1 MSDDKIIVSMD
12 EVERATPV
20 PGSTPPPVFTPGYEP
35 PAVQPEPPRK
45 RTGLFIGLA
54 VAVFA
59 VLVLT
64 GIGIAAVVTAN
75 GGGKGQIKQ
84 TPPQTDARLIE
95 EAIEY
100 DHRVSEETIG
110 RKARV
115 DGVNAE
121 CDEDARARREYVS
134 RMRQFLLSN
143 SNLPA
148 DFRSILFEHIS
159 AHNRF
164 ADILASHPLLP
175 NDYVE
180 SFGIG
185 FLNYF
190 LGKGVDGGAGEMNQW
205 VNEGKIAAREISET
219 WDAVLQCAI
228 KYGAQIDQEE

>member
-1 MSDDKIIVSMD
+1 MSDDKITVSMD
-12 EVERATPV
+12 EADRATPV

-35 PAVQPEPPRK
+35 PATRPERPRK
-45 RTGLFIGLA
+45 RTGLFIGIA

-59 VLVLT
+59 FLVLA
-64 GIGIAAVVTAN
+64 GIGIAAVVMSN
-75 GGGKGQIKQ
+75 GGGKGQIDQ
-84 TPPQTDARLIE
+84 PSPRTDARLIE

-110 RKARV
+110 RKAMV

-143 SNLPA
+143 SNLPD
-148 DFRSILFEHIS
+148 DFRAILFEHIS

-175 NDYVE
+175 NDYIE
-180 SFGIG
+180 GFGIG
-185 FLNYF
+185 FINFF

-205 VNEGKIAAREISET
+205 VNECKTAAREISET